1 MTELWGDLGQALA
14 ALQREL
20 EQEREELGDEAA
32 TIRRRAA
39 SLEQQY
45 HAVQLEEE
53 SSKSAARELE
63 RREAELAPEETRCV
77 CFAHVTFLLEC
88 VGLSMSSWWMSNSV
102 FVRRYPFVQP
112 LDS

>member
-1 MTELWGDLGQALA
+1 MGQALA

-45 HAVQLEEE
+45 HAVQLAEE

-77 CFAHVTFLLEC
+77 CSAHVVFLLEC
-88 VGLSMSSWWMSNSV
+88 VGLSMSSWLMTNASLSV
-102 FVRRYPFVQP
+102 DI
-112 LDS
+112 LS

>member
-1 MTELWGDLGQALA
+1 MWQ
-14 ALQREL
+14 
-20 EQEREELGDEAA
+20 LGDEAA

-45 HAVQLEEE
+45 HAVQLAEE

-77 CFAHVTFLLEC
+77 SATQVASCLEC
-88 VGLSMSSWWMSNSV
+88 AGLSMSSWLMSNRL
-102 FVRRYPFVQP
+102 FVR
-112 LDS
+112 

>member
-45 HAVQLEEE
+45 HAVQLAEE

-77 CFAHVTFLLEC
+77 CVTHVASC
-88 VGLSMSSWWMSNSV
+88 LSAWAC
-102 FVRRYPFVQP
+102 R
-112 LDS
+112 